1 MIDIII
7 PVLGRPQNAQPL
19 VDSIRANTTCSYA
32 ITFVCSLGDEE
43 QEEACRATD
52 LDDAPVFT
60 FVETWRPGPADA
72 AMKWNWGYSETA
84 GELYP
89 YVFLAADDLEFTPGW
104 DVEALKVA
112 DRTGA
117 GVIGTQ
123 DTMNPMVKHGRHS
136 THSLVRRSYIDTFG
150 GTFDETPGVVYCEL
164 YDHQCVDNELVQVA
178 RDRGEW
184 AFANNSVVIHHHP
197 IYDKQTKMDS
207 TYEKALAEGSAD
219 MRLFKERLKEWS
231 ASRR

>member
-1 MIDIII
+1 MIDVVV
-7 PVLGRPQNAQPL
+7 PVLNRSQNVQPL
-19 VDSIRANTTCSYA
+19 VDSIHANTTVEHYVV
-32 ITFVCSLGDEE
+32 FVCSPNDDDEI
-43 QEEACRATD
+43 AAVRASGCD
-52 LDDAPVFT
+52 YMIVSW
-60 FVETWRPGPADA
+60 EPGPADSA
-72 AMKWNWGYSETA
+72 KKWNRGFTYTEA
-84 GELYP
+84 P
-89 YVFLAADDLEFTPGW
+89 YVLLGADDLEFTPGW

-123 DTMNPMVKHGRHS
+123 DTMNPLVKHGRHS
-136 THSLVRRSYIDTFG
+136 THSLVRRSYIDSRG
-150 GTFDETPGVVYCEL
+150 GTFDEIPGVVYCEL
-164 YDHQCVDNELVQVA
+164 YDHQAVDNELVQVA

-219 MRLFKERLKEWS
+219 IRLFKQRLKEWS

>member
-1 MIDIII
+1 MIDVVV
-7 PVLGRPQNAQPL
+7 PVLNRSQNAQPL
-19 VDSIRANTTCSYA
+19 VDSIRANTTVPHT
-32 ITFVCSLGDEE
+32 ITFVCSPADDDEIK
-43 QEEACRATD
+43 ACAATG
-52 LDDAPVFT
+52 ANVSVVNWT
-60 FVETWRPGPADA
+60 PGPGDGAS
-72 AMKWNWGYSETA
+72 KWNHGYRISA
-84 GELYP
+84 ELSNYP
-89 YVFLAADDLEFTPGW
+89 LVMLAADDLEFTPGW

-112 DRTGA
+112 ERTGA

-184 AFANNSVVIHHHP
+184 AFAANSVVIHHHP
-197 IYDKQTKMDS
+197 IYDKTVKTDS
-207 TYEKALAEGSAD
+207 TYAKALAEGSAD
-219 MRLFKERLKEWS
+219 IRLFRERLKKWS